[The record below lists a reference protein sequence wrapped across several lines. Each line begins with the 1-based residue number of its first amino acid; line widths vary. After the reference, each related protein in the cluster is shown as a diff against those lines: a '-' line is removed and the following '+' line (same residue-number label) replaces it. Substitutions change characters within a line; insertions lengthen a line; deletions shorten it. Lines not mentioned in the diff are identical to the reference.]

1 MIRDDDLKIE
11 QEQIKILKRELSN
24 GGYSLSLE
32 DILGDVGTLKNSME
46 SIQMEDWIF
55 KSSYF
60 EYNNNKASVKQ
71 NVDTESALFACCPPN
86 TILEKIL
93 SVWKDKTDFPL
104 ELPFFIF
111 LVYFGLYLNISKKG
125 IIKQDSE
132 SIERTWQHLN
142 FNLMIIAN
150 SGDGKS
156 QTQTFMG
163 DLFNNL
169 LKGEGEL
176 PVLKQAK
183 SERAY
188 CEGIQEIGEI
198 GLLNIDEYGQFM
210 LNQNDAENQNIIRL
224 FLRLYDGT
232 VDYKTKDDTFDLK
245 NLKWSVLTAMTP
257 TSMDKKF
264 TEEVMNNGAGNRTL
278 IVFGN
283 ERKATRAKQKHWNS
297 FNAIQNE
304 LNQLIENTT
313 LLDEYY
319 ISEEAEKAYEQSF
332 TLMCKIDVP
341 KGYIRRTLD
350 QSYKWALLM
359 KIICGK
365 GHTIEIEA
373 EYMGW
378 AGRISALLLSNV
390 IRLIEISRGQELNTK
405 VERIEKWLKDKD
417 AENEI
422 VTLRDLAQS
431 KRISKTSEGKE
442 LLEILGWGIGQ
453 KGVLFRKYK

>member
-1 MIRDDDLKIE
+1 MTTADDLRIE
-11 QEQIKILKRELSN
+11 QEQIKILENELSN
-24 GGYSLSLE
+24 GGYTLSLE
-32 DILGDVGTLKNSME
+32 DILGDVGTMKNSME
-46 SIQMEDWIF
+46 GVDMEEWIF
-55 KSSYF
+55 KSSYL
-60 EYNNNKASVKQ
+60 EYSNNKASVKQ

-86 TILEKIL
+86 TILESIL

-111 LVYFGLYLNISKKG
+111 LVYFGLFLNIKKKG
-125 IIKQDSE
+125 VIKADST
-132 SIERTWQHLN
+132 SIERSWKYLN

-156 QTQTFMG
+156 QTQTFMS

-169 LKGEGEL
+169 LRDGGEL
-176 PVLKQAK
+176 PVLGQAK

-188 CEGIQEIGEI
+188 CEGIQKIGEI

-283 ERKATRAKQKHWNS
+283 ERKISKASSKHWNS
-297 FNAIQNE
+297 FNKIQDE
-304 LNQLIENTT
+304 LNTLVENTT

-319 ISEEAEKAYEQSF
+319 ISKEAEDAYEQSF
-332 TLMCKIDVP
+332 NLMCKINVP
-341 KGYIRRTLD
+341 KGYVRRTLD

-365 GHTIEIEA
+365 GHTVQIEA

-390 IRLIEISRGQELNTK
+390 IRLIEISKGQELNTK

-417 AENEI
+417 AENNI